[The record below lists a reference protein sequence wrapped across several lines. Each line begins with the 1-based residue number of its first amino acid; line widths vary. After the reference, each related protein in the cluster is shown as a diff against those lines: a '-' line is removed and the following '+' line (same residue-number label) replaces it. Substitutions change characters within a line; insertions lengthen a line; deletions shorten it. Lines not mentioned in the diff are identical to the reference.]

1 MSEGPAYRLLR
12 RLVDVKPEEARVALR
27 MFFHFFLI
35 TSSAY
40 VIKAVKTSLLLE
52 HSGSRR
58 LPGAYLMT
66 ALVMGVVVS
75 LNSRL
80 LQRLNRRRYISL
92 SLAFFIVCLFLFWF
106 LFYLG
111 HKKQIWEGVY
121 TIYWIWSDIFLAT
134 SVTQFWILINDL
146 MQPRQYRRL
155 IGFFVNGGLLG
166 GIVGSLLA
174 IFLAKP
180 LHTYNLV
187 LLCPGFLALCLW
199 LVQEVPI
206 ISPDVAKE
214 AERPEGVLKKQKVGY
229 IQSLKI
235 LVKHRYLVILSGM
248 MLTGFIVSTLTDSQF
263 LVAVQKT
270 FSSPEKKTIFMGM
283 FSAGLLVV
291 SYLLNALLTSRV
303 LKNFGIRVALLV
315 SPAVLMLGVG
325 SLFFVPWAGIM
336 AWAVL
341 VKGADKSLTH
351 TFSQA
356 TRELLYIPIPPD
368 IKYKAKVFI
377 DMFINKLAD
386 ALAAV
391 LLLILGAFGFALEKK
406 ITAASMHTMRAI
418 GVLTLAFIFVW
429 VILCLLIIKE
439 YVGIVRKNL
448 RVKWPD
454 ADKFVAEK
462 IDVDM
467 TKLVFDTL
475 ESRQRS
481 SVLYAMNMF
490 DLIKNDKIS
499 PELKKILAFK
509 SSEVQACSLDTL
521 LELDGEALVPTMDDA
536 LEEESLDQ
544 EIREIMSM
552 DVYQELM
559 KEHIDKVTSR
569 AGAEPEVSQMEVA
582 KILGIMDPASPL
594 IQNLAKLLK
603 HESSEVVRYALESS
617 GKQKKR
623 EFVPLIV
630 PHLTKPALREA
641 AAQTLIAYGGA
652 ITGTLRDYLVDP
664 DVDIVI
670 RKAIPDILARIGHQR
685 AADLLATELPKGHK
699 DVEAEMIEAMYK
711 MKSLHPRVEFRDR
724 EVLPQIRRLIKK
736 GYLLLMEFN
745 DVKKDKQRAVLAED
759 LEKNF
764 GRALKQIFELLSLVY
779 SHDDMI
785 RAYQNICSGS
795 RKSIDYSVELLDN
808 MLKKEIKEALLP
820 LIDDIPLEDKARSA
834 KRFLKALEKSEQ
846 S

>member
-1 MSEGPAYRLLR
+1 MSEGPFYKILKRLA
-12 RLVDVKPEEARVALR
+12 DVKPEESRVALR
-27 MFFHFFLI
+27 MFFHFFMI
-35 TSSAY
+35 TASAY
-40 VIKAVKTSLLLE
+40 VIKAVNTSLFLQ
-52 HSGSRR
+52 HAGARR
-58 LPGAYLMT
+58 LPYAYIIT
-66 ALVMGVVVS
+66 AVVMGFAVS
-75 LNSRL
+75 WNSRL
-80 LQRLNRRRYISL
+80 LQRLNRRLYISL
-92 SLAFFIVCLFLFWF
+92 SLVFFIACLFLFWF
-106 LFYLG
+106 LFDLG
-111 HKKQIWEGVY
+111 HTRQIWEGWYTVY
-121 TIYWIWSDIFLAT
+121 YFWSSIFLAA
-134 SVTQFWILINDL
+134 SVTQFWILVNDI
-146 MQPRQYRRL
+146 MQPRQARRL

-166 GIVGSLLA
+166 GIAGSLLA
-174 IFLAKP
+174 RFLAKP
-180 LHTYNLV
+180 MGTHNLL
-187 LLCPGFLALCLW
+187 LLCPGFLVVCLW
-199 LVQEVPI
+199 IVQKVPKI
-206 ISPDVAKE
+206 HPDMVKE
-214 AERPEGVLKKQKVGY
+214 TGRPEGDLRKQKVGY
-229 IQSLKI
+229 LQSLKI
-235 LVKHRYLVILSGM
+235 LTKHRYLIILSGM
-248 MLTGFIVSTLTDSQF
+248 MLAGFVVSTLMDTQF
-263 LVAVQKT
+263 NAAVQKT
-270 FSSPEKKTIFMGM
+270 FSDPDKKTIFMGT

-291 SYLLNALLTSRV
+291 SYFLNVLLTNRV

-315 SPAVLMLGVG
+315 SPAILMLGVG

-336 AWAVL
+336 AWAVV

-351 TFSQA
+351 TFSQS

-386 ALAAV
+386 ALAGI
-391 LLLILGAFGFALEKK
+391 LLLILAAFGFALKK
-406 ITAASMHTMRAI
+406 EITPESMRSLKAI
-418 GVLTLAFIFVW
+418 GVLTVAFILLWIFLVF
-429 VILCLLIIKE
+429 LIIKE

-481 SVLYAMNMF
+481 SVLYAMNLY
-490 DLIKNDKIS
+490 DLIKNEKLS
-499 PELKKILAFK
+499 PELKKILAYK
-509 SSEVQACSLDTL
+509 SAEVQASSLDTL
-521 LELDGEALVPTMDDA
+521 LELDGEALIPALDDA
-536 LEEESLDQ
+536 IEEESLDA

-559 KEHIDKVTSR
+559 KKHIDKVTS
-569 AGAEPEVSQMEVA
+569 GVSAEKEVSQMEVA

-603 HESSEVVRYALESS
+603 HESPEVVRYALESA

-641 AAQTLIAYGGA
+641 AVQTLIAYGGA
-652 ITGTLRDYLVDP
+652 ITGTLRDYLADP

-685 AADLLATELPKGHK
+685 AADLLATELPKGRK

-724 EVLPQIRRLIKK
+724 EILPQIRRLIKK
-736 GYLLLMEFN
+736 SYLLLMEFQ
-745 DVKKDKQRAVLAED
+745 DLEKDKQRAVLAED

-795 RKSIDYSVELLDN
+795 RKSIDYSIELLDN

>member
-1 MSEGPAYRLLR
+1 MAEGPLYRILP

-27 MFFHFFLI
+27 MFFHFFMI
-35 TSSAY
+35 TASAY
-40 VIKAVKTSLLLE
+40 VIKAVNTSLFLQ
-52 HSGSRR
+52 HAGARR
-58 LPGAYLMT
+58 LPYAYIIT
-66 ALVMGVVVS
+66 AVVMGFAVS
-75 LNSRL
+75 WNSQL
-80 LQRLNRRRYISL
+80 LQRLNRRRYVSL
-92 SLAFFIVCLFLFWF
+92 SLVFFIACLFLFWL
-106 LFYLG
+106 LFQ
-111 HKKQIWEGVY
+111 KPDRWEGWYTVY
-121 TIYWIWSDIFLAT
+121 YFWSNIFLAT
-134 SVTQFWILINDL
+134 SVTQFWILINDI

-155 IGFFVNGGLLG
+155 FGFFVNGGLLG
-166 GIVGSLLA
+166 GIAGSLLA
-174 IFLAKP
+174 RFLAKP
-180 LHTYNLV
+180 MGTHNLI
-187 LLCPGFLALCLW
+187 LLCPGFLIVCLW
-199 LVQEVPI
+199 IVREVPKTH
-206 ISPDVAKE
+206 PDLAKE
-214 AERPEGVLKKQKVGY
+214 AGRPEADLKKQKVGY
-229 IQSLKI
+229 LQSLKI
-235 LVKHRYLVILSGM
+235 LTKHRYLIILSGM
-248 MLTGFIVSTLTDSQF
+248 MLAGFVVSTLTDTQF
-263 LVAVQKT
+263 NAAVQKT
-270 FSSPEKKTIFMGM
+270 FISEDKKTIFMGT
-283 FSAGLLVV
+283 FSAGLLVL
-291 SYLLNALLTSRV
+291 SYLLNVLLTSRV

-325 SLFFVPWAGIM
+325 SLFFVPWAGIIG
-336 AWAVL
+336 WAVA

-386 ALAAV
+386 ALAGILV
-391 LLLILGAFGFALEKK
+391 LVLAAFGFALGKQ
-406 ITAASMHTMRAI
+406 ITPDSMRAMKAI
-418 GVLTLAFIFVW
+418 GVLILVFI
-429 VILCLLIIKE
+429 VIWIVLCFLIIKE

-490 DLIKNDKIS
+490 DLIKNEKIS

-509 SSEVQACSLDTL
+509 SSEVQASSMDSLL
-521 LELDGEALVPTMDDA
+521 GLDGEALVPAMDDA

-559 KEHIDKVTSR
+559 KEHIDKVTTR
-569 AGAEPEVSQMEVA
+569 AGGEPEVSQMEVA
-582 KILGIMDPASPL
+582 KILGIMDPSSPL
-594 IQNLAKLLK
+594 IQNLARLLK
-603 HESSEVVRYALESS
+603 HESPEVVRYALESA

-630 PHLTKPALREA
+630 SHLTKPALREA
-641 AAQTLIAYGGA
+641 AAQTLIAYGGQ

-664 DVDIVI
+664 EVDIVI

-685 AADLLATELPKGHK
+685 AADLLTAELPKGRK
-699 DVEAEMIEAMYK
+699 DVEAEMIEGMYK
-711 MKSLHPRVEFRDR
+711 MKSLYPQVEFRDR
-724 EVLPQIRRLIKK
+724 EILPEIRRLIKK
-736 GYLLLMEFN
+736 SYLLLVEFN
-745 DVKKDKQRAVLAED
+745 EVKKDKQRAVLAED

-795 RKSIDYSVELLDN
+795 KKAIDYSVELLDN

-820 LIDDIPLEDKARSA
+820 LIEDIPLEDKARSA
-834 KRFLKALEKSEQ
+834 KKFLKALEKSE
-846 S
+846 

>member
-1 MSEGPAYRLLR
+1 MTEGPLYRILR

-27 MFFHFFLI
+27 MFFHFFMI
-35 TSSAY
+35 TASAY
-40 VIKAVKTSLLLE
+40 VIKAVNTSLFLQ
-52 HSGSRR
+52 HAGAKN
-58 LPGAYLMT
+58 LPFAYLIT
-66 ALVMGVVVS
+66 AVMMGFVVS

-92 SLAFFIVCLFLFWF
+92 SLVFFIACLFLFWL
-106 LFYLG
+106 LFDLG
-111 HKKQIWEGVY
+111 HTKQIWEGWYTVY
-121 TIYWIWSDIFLAT
+121 YFWSNIFLAT
-134 SVTQFWILINDL
+134 SVTQFGILFNDI
-146 MQPRQYRRL
+146 MQPRQARRL

-174 IFLAKP
+174 RFLAKP
-180 LHTYNLV
+180 MGTHNLI
-187 LLCPGFLALCLW
+187 LLCPGFLVVCLW
-199 LVQEVPI
+199 IVREVPKTQ
-206 ISPDVAKE
+206 PDLVKE
-214 AERPEGVLKKQKVGY
+214 TGRPEADQKKQKVGY
-229 IQSLKI
+229 LQSLKI
-235 LVKHRYLVILSGM
+235 LTKHRYLVILSGLM
-248 MLTGFIVSTLTDSQF
+248 MTGFVVSTLLDSQF
-263 LVAVQKT
+263 NAVVERVYTTSAEKT
-270 FSSPEKKTIFMGM
+270 VFMGT
-283 FSAGLLVV
+283 FSAGLLIA
-291 SYLLNALLTSRV
+291 SYLLNVLLTNRV

-315 SPAVLMLGVG
+315 SPFVLTLGAG
-325 SLFFVPWAGIM
+325 FLFFVPVTGLMIWAI
-336 AWAVL
+336 L

-356 TRELLYIPIPPD
+356 TRELLYIPIPPE

-386 ALAAV
+386 GLAAV
-391 LLLILGAFGFALEKK
+391 LLLALVATGFSLEKPV
-406 ITAASMHTMRAI
+406 SLRTMEAI
-418 GVLTLAFIFVW
+418 SVLVLGFI
-429 VILCLLIIKE
+429 VIWIVLCFLIIKE

-490 DLIKNDKIS
+490 DLIKNEKIS

-509 SSEVQACSLDTL
+509 SSEVQACALDTL
-521 LELDGEALVPTMDDA
+521 LGLDGEALVPAMDDA

-569 AGAEPEVSQMEVA
+569 AGGEPEVSQMEVA

-594 IQNLAKLLK
+594 IQNLARLLK
-603 HESSEVVRYALESS
+603 HESPEVVRYALESA

-630 PHLTKPALREA
+630 SHLTKPALREVA
-641 AAQTLIAYGGA
+641 VQTLIAYGGQ

-685 AADLLATELPKGHK
+685 AADLLAAELPKGRK

-724 EVLPQIRRLIKK
+724 EILPQIRRLIKK
-736 GYLLLMEFN
+736 SYILLNEFN
-745 DVKKDKQRAVLAED
+745 EVKKDKQRAVLAED

-779 SHDDMI
+779 AHDDMI

>member
-1 MSEGPAYRLLR
+1 MAEGPLYKILKRLA
-12 RLVDVKPEEARVALR
+12 DVKPEESRVALR

-35 TSSAY
+35 MSSAY
-40 VIKAVKTSLLLE
+40 IIKAVKTSLFLE
-52 HSGSRR
+52 HAGAKN
-58 LPGAYLMT
+58 LPAAYLIT
-66 ALVMGVVVS
+66 AVVMGFVVS

-92 SLAFFIVCLFLFWF
+92 SLVFFIACLFLFWV
-106 LFYLG
+106 LFDLG
-111 HKKQIWEGVY
+111 HKRQIWEGVY

-134 SVTQFWILINDL
+134 SVTQFGILFNDL
-146 MQPRQYRRL
+146 MQPRQARRL

-180 LHTYNLV
+180 LQTYNLV

-214 AERPEGVLKKQKVGY
+214 TGRPEGVLKKQKVGY

-263 LVAVQKT
+263 NVAVQKT
-270 FSSPEKKTIFMGM
+270 FSSPEKKTIFMGTL
-283 FSAGLLVV
+283 SAGLLVV
-291 SYLLNALLTSRV
+291 SYLLNALLTSRI
-303 LKNFGIRVALLV
+303 LRNFGIRVALLV
-315 SPAVLMLGVG
+315 SPAVMMLGVG

-351 TFSQA
+351 TFSQS

-406 ITAASMHTMRAI
+406 ITAASMYSMRAI
-418 GVLTLAFIFVW
+418 SVLTLAFIFVW
-429 VILCLLIIKE
+429 IILCFLIIKE
-439 YVGIVRKNL
+439 YVGIVKKNL
-448 RVKWPD
+448 KVKWPD

-490 DLIKNDKIS
+490 DLIKNEKLS
-499 PELKKILAFK
+499 PELKKILAYK
-509 SSEVQACSLDTL
+509 SAEVQACSLDNL
-521 LELDGEALVPTMDDA
+521 LELDGEALVPALDDSI
-536 LEEESLDQ
+536 EEESLDT

-559 KEHIDKVTSR
+559 KEHINKVTSG
-569 AGAEPEVSQMEVA
+569 AGAERDVSQMEVA
-582 KILGIMDPASPL
+582 KILGIMDPSSPL
-594 IQNLAKLLK
+594 IQNLARLLT
-603 HESSEVVRYALESS
+603 HESPEVVRYALESA

-623 EFVPLIV
+623 EFVPLII
-630 PHLTKPALREA
+630 PHLAKPALREA
-641 AAQTLIAYGGA
+641 AVQTLIAYGGS
-652 ITGTLRDYLVDP
+652 ITGTLRDFLVDP
-664 DVDIVI
+664 DVDIII

-685 AADLLATELPKGHK
+685 AADLLSAELPKGHR
-699 DVEAEMIEAMYK
+699 DIEAEIIEAMYK
-711 MKSLHPRVEFRDR
+711 MKSLHPRIEFRDR
-724 EVLPQIRRLIKK
+724 EILPQIRRLIKK
-736 GYLLLMEFN
+736 SYLLLTEFN
-745 DVKKDKQRAVLAED
+745 DLKKDKQRAVLAED
-759 LEKNF
+759 LEKNY
-764 GRALKQIFELLSLVY
+764 GRALKEIFELLSLVY

-785 RAYQNICSGS
+785 QAYQNICSGS
-795 RKSIDYSVELLDN
+795 RKSIDYSIELLDN
-808 MLKKEIKEALLP
+808 VLKKEIKEALLP

-834 KRFLKALEKSEQ
+834 KKFLKALDKSD
-846 S
+846 SS

>member
-1 MSEGPAYRLLR
+1 MSEGPFYRILK
-12 RLVDVKPEEARVALR
+12 RLADVKPEESRVALR

-35 TSSAY
+35 TASAY
-40 VIKAVKTSLLLE
+40 VIKAVNTSLFLQ
-52 HSGSRR
+52 HAGARR
-58 LPGAYLMT
+58 LPYAYIIT
-66 ALVMGVVVS
+66 AVVMGFAVS
-75 LNSRL
+75 WNSQL
-80 LQRLNRRRYISL
+80 LQRLNRRLYISL
-92 SLAFFIVCLFLFWF
+92 SLVFFIACLFLFWF
-106 LFYLG
+106 LFDLG
-111 HKKQIWEGVY
+111 DTSQIWEGWY
-121 TIYWIWSDIFLAT
+121 TIYYFWSSIFLAA
-134 SVTQFWILINDL
+134 SITQFWILVNDI
-146 MQPRQYRRL
+146 MQPRQFRRL

-174 IFLAKP
+174 RFLAKP
-180 LHTYNLV
+180 MGTHNLL
-187 LLCPGFLALCLW
+187 LLCPGFLVVCLW
-199 LVQEVPI
+199 IVQKVPKI
-206 ISPDVAKE
+206 HPDMVKE
-214 AERPEGVLKKQKVGY
+214 TGRPKADLKKQKVGY
-229 IQSLKI
+229 LQSLKI
-235 LVKHRYLVILSGM
+235 LTKHRYLIILSGM
-248 MLTGFIVSTLTDSQF
+248 MLAGFVVSTLMDTQF
-263 LVAVQKT
+263 NAAVQKT
-270 FSSPEKKTIFMGM
+270 FSDPDQKTIFMGT

-291 SYLLNALLTSRV
+291 SYFLNVLLTNRV

-315 SPAVLMLGVG
+315 SPAILMLGVG
-325 SLFFVPWAGIM
+325 SLFFVPWAGLM
-336 AWAVL
+336 AWAVV

-351 TFSQA
+351 TFSQS

-386 ALAAV
+386 ALAGI
-391 LLLILGAFGFALEKK
+391 LLLILAAFGFALKK
-406 ITAASMHTMRAI
+406 EITPESMRAMKAI
-418 GVLTLAFIFVW
+418 GVLTVAFILLWIFLV
-429 VILCLLIIKE
+429 LLIIKE

-490 DLIKNDKIS
+490 DLIKNEKLS
-499 PELKKILAFK
+499 PELKKILSYK
-509 SSEVQACSLDTL
+509 SAEVQACSLDTL
-521 LELDGEALVPTMDDA
+521 LELDGEALVPALDDSI
-536 LEEESLDQ
+536 EEESLDAD
-544 EIREIMSM
+544 IREIMSM

-559 KEHIDKVTSR
+559 KEHIDKVTSGV
-569 AGAEPEVSQMEVA
+569 GAEPEVSQMEVA

-594 IQNLAKLLK
+594 IQNLAKLLT
-603 HESSEVVRYALESS
+603 HESSEVVRYALESA

-641 AAQTLIAYGGA
+641 AVQTLIAYGGS

-699 DVEAEMIEAMYK
+699 DVEAEMIEGMYK
-711 MKSLHPRVEFRDR
+711 MKSLYPQVEFRDR
-724 EVLPQIRRLIKK
+724 EILPEIRRLIKK
-736 GYLLLMEFN
+736 SYLLLIELN
-745 DVKKDKQRAVLAED
+745 DLKKDKQRAVLTED

-808 MLKKEIKEALLP
+808 LLKKEVKEALLP
-820 LIDDIPLEDKARSA
+820 LIEDSPLEDKARSA
-834 KRFLKALEKSEQ
+834 RKYLKALEKSEQ

>member
-1 MSEGPAYRLLR
+1 MAEGPLYKILR

-40 VIKAVKTSLLLE
+40 IIKAVKTSLFLQ
-52 HSGSRR
+52 HAGAKN
-58 LPGAYLMT
+58 LPSAYLIT
-66 ALVMGVVVS
+66 AVTMGFVVS
-75 LNSRL
+75 LNTRL

-92 SLAFFIVCLFLFWF
+92 SLVFFIVCLFLFWF
-106 LFYLG
+106 LFDLG
-111 HKKQIWEGVY
+111 HKRQIWEGVY

-134 SVTQFWILINDL
+134 SVTQFGILFNDL
-146 MQPRQYRRL
+146 MQPRQARRL

-174 IFLAKP
+174 RFLAKP
-180 LHTYNLV
+180 MGTHNLI
-187 LLCPGFLALCLW
+187 LLCPGFLIVCLW
-199 LVQEVPI
+199 IVREVPKTH
-206 ISPDVAKE
+206 PDLVKE
-214 AERPEGVLKKQKVGY
+214 AGHPEADLKKQKVGY
-229 IQSLKI
+229 LQSLKI
-235 LVKHRYLVILSGM
+235 LTKHRYLVILSGM
-248 MLTGFIVSTLTDSQF
+248 MMTGFIVSTLLDSQF
-263 LVAVQKT
+263 NAVVERVYT
-270 FSSPEKKTIFMGM
+270 TAAKKAEFMGT
-283 FSAGLLVV
+283 FSAGLLIV
-291 SYLLNALLTSRV
+291 SYLLNVLLTNRV

-315 SPAVLMLGVG
+315 SPVVLTLGAG
-325 SLFFVPWAGIM
+325 FLFFIPVTGLLIWAI
-336 AWAVL
+336 L

-356 TRELLYIPIPPD
+356 TRELLYIPIPPE

-386 ALAAV
+386 GLAAV
-391 LLLILGAFGFALEKK
+391 LLLALVAAGFSLGKPVSLR
-406 ITAASMHTMRAI
+406 TMEAI
-418 GVLTLAFIFVW
+418 SVLVLAFILIWIV
-429 VILCLLIIKE
+429 LCFLIIKE

-490 DLIKNDKIS
+490 DLIKNEKIS

-509 SSEVQACSLDTL
+509 SSEVRASSMDTL
-521 LELDGEALVPTMDDA
+521 LGLDGEALVPAMDDA

-569 AGAEPEVSQMEVA
+569 AGGEPEVSQMEVA

-594 IQNLAKLLK
+594 IQNLARLLK
-603 HESSEVVRYALESS
+603 HESLEVVRYALESA

-630 PHLTKPALREA
+630 SHLTKPALREA
-641 AAQTLIAYGGA
+641 AAQTLIAYGGQ

-685 AADLLATELPKGHK
+685 AADLLSTELPKGRK

-711 MKSLHPRVEFRDR
+711 MKSLYPQVQFRDR
-724 EVLPQIRRLIKK
+724 EILPEIRRLIKK
-736 GYLLLMEFN
+736 SYLLLDEFN
-745 DVKKDKQRAVLAED
+745 EVKKDKQRAVLAED

-795 RKSIDYSVELLDN
+795 KKAIDYSVELLDN
-808 MLKKEIKEALLP
+808 MLKKEIKEVLLP

-834 KRFLKALEKSEQ
+834 KKFLKALEKSE
-846 S
+846 

>member
-1 MSEGPAYRLLR
+1 MSEGPLYRILK
-12 RLVDVKPEEARVALR
+12 RLADVKPEESRVAVR
-27 MFFHFFLI
+27 MFFHFFMI

-40 VIKAVKTSLLLE
+40 IIKAVKTSLFLQ
-52 HSGSRR
+52 HAGAKN
-58 LPGAYLMT
+58 LPSAYLIT
-66 ALVMGVVVS
+66 AIIMGLVVS

-92 SLAFFIVCLFLFWF
+92 SLVFFMACLFLFWLKF
-106 LFYLG
+106 ST
-111 HKKQIWEGVY
+111 QDNIWEGWY
-121 TIYWIWSDIFLAT
+121 TIYWLWSEVFLAT

-146 MQPRQYRRL
+146 LQPRQARRL

-166 GIVGSLLA
+166 GIVGSLSA
-174 IFLAKP
+174 RFLAGP
-180 LHTYNLV
+180 MRTNNLL
-187 LLCPGFLALCLW
+187 LLCPAFLAVCLW
-199 LVQEVPI
+199 IVQEVPKTR
-206 ISPDVAKE
+206 PDTPKE
-214 AERPEGVLKKQKVGY
+214 TGRPKAGLKKQKVGY
-229 IQSLKI
+229 IQSLKV
-235 LVKHRYLVILSGM
+235 LAKHRYLVILSGM
-248 MLTGFIVSTLTDSQF
+248 MMSGFVVATLLDSQF
-263 LVAVQKT
+263 NVAVENVYGT
-270 FSSPEKKTIFMGM
+270 SEEKAEFLGM
-283 FSAGLLVV
+283 FSAGLLIV
-291 SYLLNALLTSRV
+291 SYLMNVLLTSRV

-315 SPAVLMLGVG
+315 SPLVLMLGAG
-325 SLFFVPWAGIM
+325 SLFFVPATGLMIWAI
-336 AWAVL
+336 L

-351 TFSQA
+351 TFSQS

-386 ALAAV
+386 GLAAV
-391 LLLILGAFGFALEKK
+391 LLLAMVAAGFSLKK
-406 ITAASMHTMRAI
+406 PVSLMTMKAVS
-418 GVLTLAFIFVW
+418 VLILAFI
-429 VILCLLIIKE
+429 VIWIVLCLLIIKE
-439 YVGIVRKNL
+439 YVGIVKKNL

-481 SVLYAMNMF
+481 SVLYAMNLY
-490 DLIKNDKIS
+490 DLIKNEKLS
-499 PELKKILAFK
+499 PELKKILAYK
-509 SSEVQACSLDTL
+509 SAEVQACSMDAL
-521 LELDGEALVPTMDDA
+521 LELDGEVLVPAADDSID
-536 LEEESLDQ
+536 EESLDA

-559 KEHIDKVTSR
+559 KGHIDKVTS
-569 AGAEPEVSQMEVA
+569 GLSAEQEVSEMEVA
-582 KILGIMDPASPL
+582 KILGIMDPSSPL

-603 HESSEVVRYALESS
+603 HESPEVVRYALESA

-630 PHLTKPALREA
+630 PHLTKPSLREA
-641 AAQTLIAYGGA
+641 AVQALIAYRGA
-652 ITGTLRDYLVDP
+652 ITGTLRDYLADP

-685 AADLLATELPKGHK
+685 AADLLATELPKSHK
-699 DVEAEMIEAMYK
+699 DVEAEMIEAMNK
-711 MKSLHPRVEFRDR
+711 MKSLHPRIEFRDR
-724 EVLPQIRRLIKK
+724 EILPQIRRLIKK
-736 GYLLLMEFN
+736 SYLLLMEFH
-745 DVKKDKQRAVLAED
+745 DLKKDKQKAVLAED

-785 RAYQNICSGS
+785 RAYQNFCSGS
-795 RKSIDYSVELLDN
+795 KKSIDYSVELLDN

-834 KRFLKALEKSEQ
+834 KKFLKALEKSEQ

>member
-1 MSEGPAYRLLR
+1 MSEGPFYKILKRFA
-12 RLVDVKPEEARVALR
+12 DVKPEESRVALR
-27 MFFHFFLI
+27 MFFHFFMI

-40 VIKAVKTSLLLE
+40 ILKAVKTSLFLQ
-52 HSGSRR
+52 HAGAKN
-58 LPGAYLMT
+58 LPSAYLIT
-66 ALVMGVVVS
+66 AVMMGFVVS

-92 SLAFFIVCLFLFWF
+92 SLVFFMACLFLFWLKF
-106 LFYLG
+106 RIPD
-111 HKKQIWEGVY
+111 IWEGWY
-121 TIYWIWSDIFLAT
+121 TLYWLWSEVFLAT
-134 SVTQFWILINDL
+134 SVTQFWILISDI
-146 MQPRQYRRL
+146 MQPRQFRRL

-166 GIVGSLLA
+166 GIVGSLSA
-174 IFLAKP
+174 RFLAEP
-180 LHTYNLV
+180 MGTNNLL
-187 LLCPGFLALCLW
+187 LLCPGFLVICLW
-199 LVQEVPI
+199 IVQEVPKTR
-206 ISPDVAKE
+206 PDTPKETGRPE
-214 AERPEGVLKKQKVGY
+214 AELKKQKVGY
-229 IQSLKI
+229 IQSMKVLA
-235 LVKHRYLVILSGM
+235 KHRYLVILSGM
-248 MLTGFIVSTLTDSQF
+248 MMAGFVVSTLLDSQF
-263 LVAVQKT
+263 NAAVERVYTTSAEKT
-270 FSSPEKKTIFMGM
+270 EFLGT
-283 FSAGLLVV
+283 FSAGLLIA
-291 SYLLNALLTSRV
+291 SYLLNVLLTSRV

-315 SPAVLMLGVG
+315 SPVVLMLGAG
-325 SLFFVPWAGIM
+325 SLFFVPLTGLMIWGI
-336 AWAVL
+336 L

-351 TFSQA
+351 TFSQS
-356 TRELLYIPIPPD
+356 TRELLYIPIPPE

-386 ALAAV
+386 GLAAV
-391 LLLILGAFGFALEKK
+391 LLLALVATGFSLEKP
-406 ITAASMHTMRAI
+406 ISPRTMEAI
-418 GVLTLAFIFVW
+418 SVLVLAFILLWIFLV
-429 VILCLLIIKE
+429 LLIIKE

-481 SVLYAMNMF
+481 SVLYAMNLY
-490 DLIKNDKIS
+490 DLIKNEKLS
-499 PELKKILAFK
+499 PELKKILAYK
-509 SSEVQACSLDTL
+509 SAEVQACSLDTL
-521 LELDGEALVPTMDDA
+521 LELDGEALVPAFDDSI
-536 LEEESLDQ
+536 EEESLDA

-559 KEHIDKVTSR
+559 KKHIDKVTS
-569 AGAEPEVSQMEVA
+569 GVSAEQEVSQMEVA

-603 HESSEVVRYALESS
+603 HESPEVVRYALESA

-641 AAQTLIAYGGA
+641 AVQTLIAYGDA
-652 ITGTLRDYLVDP
+652 ITGTMRDYLVDS

-670 RKAIPDILARIGHQR
+670 RKAIPDILARLGHQR
-685 AADLLATELPKGHK
+685 AADLLATELPKGRK

-724 EVLPQIRRLIKK
+724 EILPQIRRLIKK
-736 GYLLLMEFN
+736 SYLLLMEFH
-745 DVKKDKQRAVLAED
+745 DLKKDKQRAVLAED

-779 SHDDMI
+779 AHDDII

-820 LIDDIPLEDKARSA
+820 LIEDIPLEDKARSA

>member
-1 MSEGPAYRLLR
+1 MSNGLAYRLFR
-12 RLVDVKPEEARVALR
+12 RLADVKPEESRVALR

-35 TSSAY
+35 MVSAY
-40 VIKAVKTSLLLE
+40 IIKAVKTSLLLE
-52 HSGSRR
+52 HAGAKN
-58 LPGAYLMT
+58 LPYAYLLT
-66 ALVMGVVVS
+66 AVVMGFVVA

-92 SLAFFIVCLFLFWF
+92 SLAFFIACLFVFWTLFQRR
-106 LFYLG
+106 G
-111 HKKQIWEGVY
+111 IWEGVY

-134 SVTQFWILINDL
+134 SVTQFGILINDL
-146 MQPRQYRRL
+146 LLPRQFKRL

-174 IFLAKP
+174 RFLAKP
-180 LHTYNLV
+180 LETPNLV
-187 LLCPGFLALCLW
+187 LLCPVFLAVCLW
-199 LVQEVPI
+199 LVQEVPKTQ
-206 ISPDVAKE
+206 PDMAKE
-214 AERPEGVLKKQKVGY
+214 TGRPEGALKKQKVGY
-229 IQSLKI
+229 LQSLKI
-235 LVKHRYLVILSGM
+235 LTKHRYLIMLSGM
-248 MLTGFIVSTLTDSQF
+248 MLTGFVVSTLTDAQF
-263 LVAVQKT
+263 NVALQKT
-270 FSSPEKKTIFMGM
+270 FDNPEKKTIFLGT
-283 FSAGLLVV
+283 FSAGMLVV
-291 SYLLNALLTSRV
+291 SYLLNTLLTSRV
-303 LKNFGIRVALLV
+303 LKNFGVRVALLV

-325 SLFFVPWAGIM
+325 ALFFVPWAGIM
-336 AWAVL
+336 YWAVA

-351 TFSQA
+351 TFSQS

-386 ALAAV
+386 GLAAV
-391 LLLILGAFGFALEKK
+391 LLLVLGVLGFVLEKK
-406 ITAASMHTMRAI
+406 ATEASMRSMKAI
-418 GVLTLAFIFVW
+418 GVLTLVFILAWIVLSW
-429 VILCLLIIKE
+429 QIIKE
-439 YVGIVRKNL
+439 YIGIVKKNL

-490 DLIKNDKIS
+490 DLIKNEKIS

-509 SSEVQACSLDTL
+509 SSEVQASSMDSL
-521 LELDGEALVPTMDDA
+521 LELDGEALFPTMDDA
-536 LEEESLDQ
+536 LEEENLDQ

-559 KEHIDKVTSR
+559 KEHIEKVTGGEGR
-569 AGAEPEVSQMEVA
+569 EQEVSQMEVA
-582 KILGIMDPASPL
+582 KILGIMDPRSPL

-603 HESSEVVRYALESS
+603 HESLEVVRYSLESA

-630 PHLTKPALREA
+630 PLLAKPALREA
-641 AAQTLIAYGGA
+641 AAQTLIAYGGN

-664 DVDIVI
+664 DVDIAI
-670 RKAIPDILARIGHQR
+670 RKSIPDILARIGHQR
-685 AADLLATELPKGHK
+685 AADLLLAELPKGRK
-699 DVEAEMIEAMYK
+699 DVEAEMIEGMYK
-711 MKSLHPRVEFRDR
+711 MKSLYPQIEFRDR
-724 EVLPQIRRLIKK
+724 EVIQHIRGLIKK
-736 GYLLLMEFN
+736 SYLLLIEFN
-745 DVKKDKQRAVLAED
+745 DVRKDRQRGVLAED
-759 LEKNF
+759 LERNY

-795 RKSIDYSVELLDN
+795 KKAIEYSVELLDN
-808 MLKKEIKEALLP
+808 LLKKEVKEALLP
-820 LIDDIPLEDKARSA
+820 LIEDSPLEDKARSA
-834 KRFLKALEKSEQ
+834 RKYLRAMEKSEQ
-846 S
+846 P

>member
-1 MSEGPAYRLLR
+1 MAEGPLYKILKRLA
-12 RLVDVKPEEARVALR
+12 DIKPEESRVALR
-27 MFFHFFLI
+27 MFFHFFMI
-35 TSSAY
+35 TASAY
-40 VIKAVKTSLLLE
+40 VIKAVNTSLFLQ
-52 HSGSRR
+52 HAGARK
-58 LPGAYLMT
+58 LPSAYIIT
-66 ALVMGVVVS
+66 AVAMGFAVS
-75 LNSRL
+75 WNSQL
-80 LQRLNRRRYISL
+80 LQRLNRRLYVSL
-92 SLAFFIVCLFLFWF
+92 SLVFFIACLFLFWL
-106 LFYLG
+106 LFDLG
-111 HKKQIWEGVY
+111 HTKQIWEGWYMVY
-121 TIYWIWSDIFLAT
+121 YFWSNIFLAT
-134 SVTQFWILINDL
+134 SVTQFYILFNDI
-146 MQPRQYRRL
+146 MQPRQARRL

-174 IFLAKP
+174 RFLAKP
-180 LHTYNLV
+180 MGTHNLI
-187 LLCPGFLALCLW
+187 LLCPGFLVVCLW
-199 LVQEVPI
+199 IVREVPKTK
-206 ISPDVAKE
+206 PDLVKE
-214 AERPEGVLKKQKVGY
+214 TGHPEADQKKQKVGY
-229 IQSLKI
+229 LQSLKI
-235 LVKHRYLVILSGM
+235 LTKHRYLVILSGM
-248 MLTGFIVSTLTDSQF
+248 MMTGFVVSTLLDQQF
-263 LVAVQKT
+263 NAVVERAYTTSAEKT
-270 FSSPEKKTIFMGM
+270 VFMGT
-283 FSAGLLVV
+283 FSAGLLIA
-291 SYLLNALLTSRV
+291 SYLLNVLLTNRV

-315 SPAVLMLGVG
+315 SPFVLTLGAG
-325 SLFFVPWAGIM
+325 FLFFVPVTGLMIWAI
-336 AWAVL
+336 L

-356 TRELLYIPIPPD
+356 TRELLYIPIPPE

-386 ALAAV
+386 GLAAV
-391 LLLILGAFGFALEKK
+391 LLLALVAAGFSLDKPV
-406 ITAASMHTMRAI
+406 SLRTMEAI
-418 GVLTLAFIFVW
+418 SVLVLAFILIWIV
-429 VILCLLIIKE
+429 LCFLIIKE

-490 DLIKNDKIS
+490 DLIKNEKLS
-499 PELKKILAFK
+499 PELKKILSYK
-509 SSEVQACSLDTL
+509 SAEVQACSLDTL
-521 LELDGEALVPTMDDA
+521 LELDGEALVPALDDSI
-536 LEEESLDQ
+536 EEESLDAD
-544 EIREIMSM
+544 IREIMSM

-559 KEHIDKVTSR
+559 KEHIDKVTSGV
-569 AGAEPEVSQMEVA
+569 GAEPEVSQMEVA

-594 IQNLAKLLK
+594 IQNLAKLLT
-603 HESSEVVRYALESS
+603 HESSEVVRYALESA

-641 AAQTLIAYGGA
+641 AFQTLIAYGGS

-699 DVEAEMIEAMYK
+699 DVEAEMIEGMYK
-711 MKSLHPRVEFRDR
+711 MKSLYPQVEFRDR
-724 EVLPQIRRLIKK
+724 EILPEIRRLIKK
-736 GYLLLMEFN
+736 SYLLLIEFN
-745 DVKKDKQRAVLAED
+745 DLKKDKQRAVLAED

-785 RAYQNICSGS
+785 QAYQNICSGS

-808 MLKKEIKEALLP
+808 LLKKEVKEALLP
-820 LIDDIPLEDKARSA
+820 LIEDSPLEDKARSA
-834 KRFLKALEKSEQ
+834 RKYLKALEKSEQ